1 MATKNPYLAKVK
13 VVPTAW
19 IDPKTGN
26 MSIVNTQ
33 GGDATPY
40 QQKRADEF
48 ISQGYVAITDPD
60 VIKKLQTGVLNTSTF
75 KTTQDWQDYFAKV
88 GALVTAPTQAER
100 DAAKARLEQYEAYK
114 QESKP
119 VTTPVPLAM
128 PTSSSSG
135 GMPTSSSSG
144 GGSSSGNMSVSSPS
158 YTPSRPSL
166 RSIEDLAA
174 LYGGITYDEAA
185 IRAKFDAA
193 TKAEYDLKRREYE
206 ATANR
211 FYEQMYGTQATAL
224 DTIRRN
230 NAAAVATGASRGIQ
244 AANEL
249 SAILGLQ
256 ETNTQT
262 ASELARQRNLLADQ
276 EGAAYAKNIV
286 DAMTTSNAVKQA
298 LANLA
303 ANIYATDTQFDVGA
317 MQYYAALNQAAQALQ
332 GTIYTA
338 DRNLDASRYAA
349 DQNLAGVQY
358 TADKNVE
365 AARVTAKGNVD
376 AADVAGSWNLK
387 AADRTGYWNNQAAA
401 TAGQYNVEA
410 ADRTGYWNNQ
420 AAATAGQYNVQ
431 AADRTGYWNNQAAAT
446 AGRYNVQAAQ
456 ASNAAQAAYYEY
468 LKTQEA
474 NNDFITQWA
483 KICENYAAAL
493 KAGDIDTAAQWLMAM
508 GMDYKEAYKE
518 AEKAYKKS
526 KNKTQTQIRDELL
539 KNDKLIDQL
548 PKLLIPN
555 PIPYLPHLPPANF
568 GALIK

>member
-1 MATKNPYLAKVK
+1 MAKTRTAEQEAARARLLA
-13 VVPTAW
+13 
-19 IDPKTGN
+19 TGKYE
-26 MSIVNTQ
+26 TYT
-33 GGDATPY
+33 DATGKTDIRLKKEY
-40 QQKRADEF
+40 QTK
-48 ISQGYVAITDPD
+48 
-60 VIKKLQTGVLNTSTF
+60 
-75 KTTQDWQDYFAKV
+75 
-88 GALVTAPTQAER
+88 PT
-100 DAAKARLEQYEAYK
+100 
-114 QESKP
+114 P
-119 VTTPVPLAM
+119 TTPPAQPEVGL
-128 PTSSSSG
+128 
-135 GMPTSSSSG
+135 
-144 GGSSSGNMSVSSPS
+144 PS

-166 RSIEDLAA
+166 RSIEDLAS

-262 ASELARQRNLLADQ
+262 ASELAQQRNLLADQ
-276 EGAAYAKNIV
+276 EGAALAKNIV

-298 LANLA
+298 LGNLA
-303 ANIYATDTQFDVGA
+303 ANLYASDTQFDVGA

-358 TADKNVE
+358 NADKNVE
-365 AARVTAKGNVD
+365 AAGITAKGNVD

-387 AADRTGYWNNQAAA
+387 AADKAGYWNNL
-401 TAGQYNVEA
+401 
-410 ADRTGYWNNQ
+410 

-431 AADRTGYWNNQAAAT
+431 AADI
-446 AGRYNVQAAQ
+446 AGKYNVQAAQ

-468 LKTQEA
+468 LKTQAAE
-474 NNDFITQWA
+474 NDFITQWA
-483 KICENYAAAL
+483 KLSENYAAAL
-493 KAGDIDTAAQWLMAM
+493 EAGDIDAAAHWLMAM
-508 GMDYKEAYKE
+508 GMDYKEAYAE
-518 AEKAYKKS
+518 AKKAYKEVEKALKEKEKED
-526 KNKTQTQIRDELL
+526 KNELHSDPEIPPLPALQQKIARDVFQLMFKQDVDPANDPIYKFQQKL
-539 KNDKLIDQL
+539 KNL
-548 PKLLIPN
+548 
-555 PIPYLPHLPPANF
+555 F
-568 GALIK
+568 GSND

>member
-1 MATKNPYLAKVK
+1 MAKTKKDEQKATKTNLKNEYQTNP
-13 VVPTAW
+13 
-19 IDPKTGN
+19 
-26 MSIVNTQ
+26 
-33 GGDATPY
+33 TP
-40 QQKRADEF
+40 
-48 ISQGYVAITDPD
+48 
-60 VIKKLQTGVLNTSTF
+60 
-75 KTTQDWQDYFAKV
+75 
-88 GALVTAPTQAER
+88 PTQPE
-100 DAAKARLEQYEAYK
+100 
-114 QESKP
+114 
-119 VTTPVPLAM
+119 
-128 PTSSSSG
+128 
-135 GMPTSSSSG
+135 
-144 GGSSSGNMSVSSPS
+144 VSIPS

-166 RSIEDLAA
+166 RSIDDLAS

-193 TKAEYDLKRREYE
+193 TKAEYDLRRREYE

-256 ETNTQT
+256 ESNTQT

-286 DAMTTSNAVKQA
+286 EAMTTSNAVKQA
-298 LANLA
+298 LANIA
-303 ANIYATDTQFDVGA
+303 ANLYAADTQFDVGA

-365 AARVTAKGNVD
+365 AAGVTAKGNVD

-387 AADRTGYWNNQAAA
+387 AADKTGYWNNL
-401 TAGQYNVEA
+401 
-410 ADRTGYWNNQ
+410 

-431 AADRTGYWNNQAAAT
+431 AADKAGYWNNLAAAT
-446 AGRYNVQAAQ
+446 AGQYNVQAAQ

-468 LKTQEA
+468 MKTQAAE
-474 NNDFITQWA
+474 NDFITQWA
-483 KICENYAAAL
+483 KISENYAAAL
-493 KAGDIDTAAQWLMAM
+493 KAGDIDAAAHWLMAM
-508 GMDYKEAYKE
+508 GMDYKEAYAE
-518 AEKAYKKS
+518 AEKAYKKI
-526 KNKTQTQIRDELL
+526 KTQNQPQLPIELL
-539 KNDKLIDQL
+539 MQN
-548 PKLLIPN
+548 N
-555 PIPYLPHLPPANF
+555 PIYKIEQFLKNPFGSGLERPPMTEEERAWRMAEYYRKHPEEEPPAPSIEELLEQMQK
-568 GALIK
+568 ALDINNQSKSKK

>member
-1 MATKNPYLAKVK
+1 MAQTKKDEQKAAKTNLK
-13 VVPTAW
+13 NEYQP
-19 IDPKTGN
+19 N
-26 MSIVNTQ
+26 S
-33 GGDATPY
+33 TP
-40 QQKRADEF
+40 
-48 ISQGYVAITDPD
+48 
-60 VIKKLQTGVLNTSTF
+60 
-75 KTTQDWQDYFAKV
+75 
-88 GALVTAPTQAER
+88 PTQ
-100 DAAKARLEQYEAYK
+100 
-114 QESKP
+114 
-119 VTTPVPLAM
+119 
-128 PTSSSSG
+128 PT
-135 GMPTSSSSG
+135 
-144 GGSSSGNMSVSSPS
+144 VSIPS

-166 RSIEDLAA
+166 RSIDDLAS

-193 TKAEYDLKRREYE
+193 TKAEYDLRRREYE

-276 EGAAYAKNIV
+276 EGAAFAKNIV

-303 ANIYATDTQFDVGA
+303 ANLYAADTQFDVGA

-358 TADKNVE
+358 NADKNVE
-365 AARVTAKGNVD
+365 AAGITAKGNVD
-376 AADVAGSWNLK
+376 AANAAGSWNLK
-387 AADRTGYWNNQAAA
+387 AADRTGYWSNQAAA
-401 TAGQYNVEA
+401 TAGKYS
-410 ADRTGYWNNQ
+410 
-420 AAATAGQYNVQ
+420 
-431 AADRTGYWNNQAAAT
+431 
-446 AGRYNVQAAQ
+446 VQAAQ

-468 LKTQEA
+468 LKTQA
-474 NNDFITQWA
+474 ADNDFITQWA
-483 KICENYAAAL
+483 KISENYAAAL
-493 KAGDIDTAAQWLMAM
+493 KAGDIDTAAHWLMAM
-508 GMDYKEAYKE
+508 GMSSKEAYAE
-518 AEKAYKKS
+518 AEKAYKKI
-526 KNKTQTQIRDELL
+526 KDKTKTKTQTQTDPQIPIELL
-539 KNDKLIDQL
+539 RQNDPIYKIEQFLKHPFGLSSTDQML
-548 PKLLIPN
+548 FSEPMSWAQYMDYLDRHPEERERLLEQNQQMIQQMIN
-555 PIPYLPHLPPANF
+555 QS
-568 GALIK
+568 KSKK

>member
-1 MATKNPYLAKVK
+1 MAKTRTAEQEAARARLLATGKYETYTNAAGRTDIRLKKEYQTNPT
-13 VVPTAW
+13 PT
-19 IDPKTGN
+19 
-26 MSIVNTQ
+26 
-33 GGDATPY
+33 TP
-40 QQKRADEF
+40 
-48 ISQGYVAITDPD
+48 
-60 VIKKLQTGVLNTSTF
+60 
-75 KTTQDWQDYFAKV
+75 
-88 GALVTAPTQAER
+88 PTQPE
-100 DAAKARLEQYEAYK
+100 
-114 QESKP
+114 
-119 VTTPVPLAM
+119 
-128 PTSSSSG
+128 
-135 GMPTSSSSG
+135 
-144 GGSSSGNMSVSSPS
+144 VSIPS

-166 RSIEDLAA
+166 RSIDDLAS

-193 TKAEYDLKRREYE
+193 TKAEYDLRRREYE

-256 ETNTQT
+256 EANTQT
-262 ASELARQRNLLADQ
+262 ASELAQQRNLLADQ
-276 EGAAYAKNIV
+276 EGAALAKNIV

-298 LANLA
+298 LGNLA
-303 ANIYATDTQFDVGA
+303 ANLYASDTQFDVGA

-338 DRNLDASRYAA
+338 DRNLDASKYAA

-365 AARVTAKGNVD
+365 AAGVTAKGNVD

-387 AADRTGYWNNQAAA
+387 AADKAGYWNNL
-401 TAGQYNVEA
+401 
-410 ADRTGYWNNQ
+410 

-431 AADRTGYWNNQAAAT
+431 AADI

-468 LKTQEA
+468 MKTQAAE
-474 NNDFITQWA
+474 NDFITQWA
-483 KICENYAAAL
+483 KMSENYAAAI

-508 GMDYKEAYKE
+508 GMSAKEAYAE
-518 AEKAYKKS
+518 AKKAYKNRDDSAKVEEELKQAQTIKQFRDILSEIS
-526 KNKTQTQIRDELL
+526 KPTATDIPGPDNPKTQLRLL
-539 KNDKLIDQL
+539 TGIMDYFFGPEYKD
-548 PKLLIPN
+548 IPN
-555 PIPYLPHLPPANF
+555 FKDIADKFLRDLR
-568 GALIK
+568 GK